1 MATKR
6 KQSAKKKSS
15 TKSRDARKSVEK
27 KDVAAAEE
35 KFVSDLL
42 IRGEA
47 ALPDRNGNLPSN
59 ATHEILEEKD
69 GELPIV
75 ERRIFKIW

>member
-6 KQSAKKKSS
+6 KQSAKKKAS
-15 TKSRDARKSVEK
+15 TKSRSTKTTVE
-27 KDVAAAEE
+27 DAEE

-47 ALPDRNGNLPSN
+47 ALPDSSGSLPSN
-59 ATHEILEEKD
+59 ATHEIVEEKD
-69 GELPIV
+69 GELPTL